1 MFNPLVYDFAGYKT
15 HFKNVTSGIVI
26 CTWYFSKFR
35 GKIFLLSS
43 NLSRESVQVSS
54 SENTDD
60 IPIST
65 VDSPSVVLE
74 LIHQL
79 KIKDVMTTVLVTG
92 EKKHTLRHIQGLMRD
107 NRIAGIPIAEANHLV
122 GLVSTED
129 IINALDK
136 GYIDNLV
143 EERMTKN
150 VVHLQDDMP
159 LSFAI
164 TYLNKYRYG
173 RFPVLNKN
181 NELVGILTSSDV
193 IRNLLIEMNREVQR
207 LEKLHK
213 GTESGSSSAFS
224 EMEFT
229 TAPFDFELAGK
240 ASTEIKKALKQR
252 NFDPKFIRR
261 VAIACYELEI
271 NQVVHSSGGVMRC
284 SIMPDK
290 VIITAID
297 TGPGIE
303 DVNKALEEGF
313 STANEQVRSL
323 GFGAG
328 MGLANT
334 KRVSDEFSINSA
346 LGKGTTVHSVVFVNS
361 PKDEK

>member
-1 MFNPLVYDFAGYKT
+1 MNEAEKL
-15 HFKNVTSGIVI
+15 
-26 CTWYFSKFR
+26 
-35 GKIFLLSS
+35 
-43 NLSRESVQVSS
+43 E
-54 SENTDD
+54 D

-79 KIKDVMTTVLVTG
+79 KIKDVMSTTLLTG
-92 EKKHTLRHIQGLMRD
+92 EKGNSMRHIQALMRE
-107 NRIAGIPIAEANHLV
+107 NKITGIPIIENGNQLI
-122 GLVSTED
+122 GLISTED

-136 GYIDNLV
+136 GYMDSPV
-143 EERMTKN
+143 EEKMTKN
-150 VVHLQDDMP
+150 VIHLQDDMP

-164 TYLNKYRYG
+164 SYLNKYSYG
-173 RFPVLNKN
+173 RFPVLNKD

-193 IRNLLIEMNREVQR
+193 IRNLLIEMNREVLR
-207 LEKLHK
+207 LEKLQK
-213 GTESGSSSAFS
+213 GTEKAAPSTYS

-229 TAPFDFELAGK
+229 TAHYNFELAGR

-252 NFDPKFIRR
+252 NFNPKLIRR

-271 NQVVHSSGGVMRC
+271 NQVVHSNGGVMRC
-284 SIMPDK
+284 SILPDK
-290 VIITAID
+290 VIITAAD

-303 DVNKALEEGF
+303 DVNQALTEGY
-313 STANEQVRSL
+313 STANEYIRSL

-334 KRVSDEFSINSA
+334 KRVSDDFSIQSA
-346 LGKGTTVHSVVFVNS
+346 LGKGTTVRSVVFVNS
-361 PKDEK
+361 AKDD

>member
-1 MFNPLVYDFAGYKT
+1 
-15 HFKNVTSGIVI
+15 
-26 CTWYFSKFR
+26 
-35 GKIFLLSS
+35 
-43 NLSRESVQVSS
+43 VSA
-54 SENTDD
+54 SEQLED

-79 KIKDVMTTVLVTG
+79 KIKDVMTTTVITG
-92 EKKHTLRHIQGLMRD
+92 EKKQTMKHIQALLRE
-107 NRIAGIPIAEANHLV
+107 NKIAGIPILEGRQLV
-122 GLVSTED
+122 GIVSTED
-129 IINALDK
+129 IIHALEK
-136 GYIDNLV
+136 GQIDAPA
-143 EERMTKN
+143 EETMTKN
-150 VVHLQDDMP
+150 VIHLQDDMP

-181 NELVGILTSSDV
+181 NELVGILTSTDV

-207 LEKLHK
+207 LERLQKTGEVALSK
-213 GTESGSSSAFS
+213 YS
-224 EMEFT
+224 EMEFAT
-229 TAPFDFELAGK
+229 MHYNFEMAGK

-252 NFDPKFIRR
+252 NYDPKLIRR

-271 NQVVHSSGGVMRC
+271 NQVVHSDGGVIRC
-284 SIMPDK
+284 SIVPDK
-290 VIITAID
+290 IIITAVD

-303 DVNKALEEGF
+303 DVNQALKEGY
-313 STANEQVRSL
+313 STANEYIRSL

-334 KRVSDEFSINSA
+334 KRVSDEFSINST
-346 LGKGTTVHSVVFVNS
+346 LGKGTTVRSVVLVNS
-361 PKDEK
+361 TKDEN

>member
-1 MFNPLVYDFAGYKT
+1 M
-15 HFKNVTSGIVI
+15 
-26 CTWYFSKFR
+26 
-35 GKIFLLSS
+35 S
-43 NLSRESVQVSS
+43 NDEKL
-54 SENTDD
+54 DD

-79 KIKDVMTTVLVTG
+79 KIKDVMTTMVLTG
-92 EKKHTLRHIQGLMRD
+92 EKNQSMRHIQALMRE
-107 NRIAGIPIAEANHLV
+107 NKVTGIPIVENDQLL
-122 GLVSTED
+122 GIVSIED
-129 IINALDK
+129 IISALDN
-136 GYIDNLV
+136 GCIESPV
-143 EERMTKN
+143 GERMTKN
-150 VVHLQDDMP
+150 VIHLQDDMP

-173 RFPVLNKN
+173 RFPVLNKDN
-181 NELVGILTSSDV
+181 NLVGILTSTDV
-193 IRNLLIEMNREVQR
+193 IRNLLIEMNREVLR
-207 LEKLHK
+207 LEKLQK
-213 GTESGSSSAFS
+213 GTENAAPSTFS

-229 TAPFDFELAGK
+229 TAHYNFELAGR

-252 NFDPKFIRR
+252 NFDPKLIRR

-271 NQVVHSSGGVMRC
+271 NQVVHSNGGVMRC

-290 VIITAID
+290 VIITAAD

-303 DVNKALEEGF
+303 DVNQALKEGY
-313 STANEQVRSL
+313 STANEYIRSL

-334 KRVSDEFSINSA
+334 KRVSDDFTINSA
-346 LGKGTTVHSVVFVNS
+346 LGKGTTVRSVVFVNS
-361 PKDEK
+361 SKEDH